1 MNTRQVS
8 KSVVDLLFQSLLSR
22 STACRFPC
30 LRGSGV
36 FNGLIDCL
44 DETVKSIVF
53 PVVEPLD
60 VTQSDP
66 EFRQLEVW
74 YFALVQFDRYE
85 VNAAWR
91 FLRIDN

>member
-1 MNTRQVS
+1 
-8 KSVVDLLFQSLLSR
+8 
-22 STACRFPC
+22 
-30 LRGSGV
+30 V

>member
-1 MNTRQVS
+1 MLRHRLNKRRQHLNDERPAPRRAAAGEI
-8 KSVVDLLFQSLLSR
+8 VVVRVVPVVRDLNVVGAQ
-22 STACRFPC
+22 
-30 LRGSGV
+30 
-36 FNGLIDCL
+36 
-44 DETVKSIVF
+44 VF